1 MGSNEARDLFQAQTH
16 LYKHI
21 FNFASSMSLKCAV
34 QLGIPDV
41 IDRHGEP
48 ISLPE
53 LVTALQLHPDK
64 TGYVQRL
71 MRLMVH
77 SGFFATIHVCR
88 NQDEEEEEAY
98 DLTTSSRLLLK
109 DKVPSMLPF
118 VTAMLDPAL
127 TTPWQFLG
135 NWFCGNEVTPFE
147 TAHGMGL
154 WEYGHKNPGF
164 NRVFNEAMASDSGM
178 MNLVI
183 KDCKPNFEGLSSLVD
198 VGGGTGKVARILCEA
213 FPNLKCTV
221 LELPQVVANLQDSA
235 NLKFIAGDMFHA
247 IPPADAIL
255 LKLTLHALSD
265 EECLKVLKKCREA
278 IPDNGKGKVI
288 IIDIVIN
295 EEGDEHES
303 TEAKLF
309 FDMLMMVV
317 VTGRERREKE
327 WEKLILEAGF
337 SKYQITPIFG
347 LRSLIEVYP

>member
-1 MGSNEARDLFQAQTH
+1 MDSDGARDLFQAQTH

-41 IDRHGEP
+41 IDTHGEP
-48 ISLPE
+48 ITLPD

-77 SGFFATIHVCR
+77 SVFFATIHVCR
-88 NQDEEEEEAY
+88 NQDEEEEEEAY
-98 DLTTSSRLLLK
+98 DLTPSSRLLLK
-109 DKVPSMLPF
+109 DKIP
-118 VTAMLDPAL
+118 
-127 TTPWQFLG
+127 
-135 NWFCGNEVTPFE
+135 
-147 TAHGMGL
+147 
-154 WEYGHKNPGF
+154 
-164 NRVFNEAMASDSGM
+164 
-178 MNLVI
+178 I
-183 KDCKPNFEGLSSLVD
+183 
-198 VGGGTGKVARILCEA
+198 
-213 FPNLKCTV
+213 

-235 NLKFIAGDMFHA
+235 NLKFIAGDMFNA

-295 EEGDEHES
+295 KERDEHES
-303 TEAKLF
+303 TEAKFF
-309 FDMLMMVV
+309 FDMLMMVL
-317 VTGRERREKE
+317 VTGRERSEKE
-327 WEKLILEAGF
+327 WEKLFLEAGF
-337 SKYQITPIFG
+337 SKYKITPIFG
-347 LRSLIEVYP
+347 LRSLIEIYP

>member
-1 MGSNEARDLFQAQTH
+1 
-16 LYKHI
+16 
-21 FNFASSMSLKCAV
+21 MSLKCAV

-48 ISLPE
+48 ITLPE

-88 NQDEEEEEAY
+88 NQDEEEEEEAY
-98 DLTTSSRLLLK
+98 DLTPSSRLLLK

-118 VTAMLDPAL
+118 VTAMFDPAL

-147 TAHGMGL
+147 TAHGMGF

-164 NRVFNEAMASDSGM
+164 NSVFNEAMASDSGM

-183 KDCKPNFEGLSSLVD
+183 KDCKPIFEGLSSLVD
-198 VGGGTGKVARILCEA
+198 VGGGTGIVARILCEA

-235 NLKFIAGDMFHA
+235 NLKFIAGDMFNA
-247 IPPADAIL
+247 IHPADAIL
-255 LKLTLHALSD
+255 LKVCNFSFIQLLSNG
-265 EECLKVLKKCREA
+265 EC
-278 IPDNGKGKVI
+278 IG
-288 IIDIVIN
+288 
-295 EEGDEHES
+295 
-303 TEAKLF
+303 
-309 FDMLMMVV
+309 
-317 VTGRERREKE
+317 
-327 WEKLILEAGF
+327 
-337 SKYQITPIFG
+337 
-347 LRSLIEVYP
+347 